1 MLTKIQELEIKIK
14 EIGSFFLSNSG
25 RLVEVVERL
34 DMEYELNEVL
44 VSFKQIL
51 EVKDDNN

>member
-1 MLTKIQELEIKIK
+1 MTKIQELEIKIK

-25 RLVEVVERL
+25 RLAEAVEKL
-34 DMEYELNEVL
+34 GIEYELNELL

-51 EVKDDNN
+51 EDAKT